1 MAAPTSAVQK
11 LQKILANVGPST
23 HGLSRIIL
31 AAPEAFILRTQTR
44 EGTMRFCRTFGE
56 PWRGSASLAA
66 CGPPLSYLPMQPALL
81 FAATLLPL
89 LAGSNTVGTSLQT
102 PDRFNL
108 DRIGSKKK
116 RGQRGHEQER
126 NDPANVRR
134 GLAEAWNFGAT

>member
-1 MAAPTSAVQK
+1 MLSEHFDGQERRRLILQQRSLSEIRLMSAP
-11 LQKILANVGPST
+11 
-23 HGLSRIIL
+23 GLLRIIL
-31 AAPEAFILRTQTR
+31 TAPEACILRTQIR

-89 LAGSNTVGTSLQT
+89 LARSNTVGTSLQT

-108 DRIGSKKK
+108 DRIGS
-116 RGQRGHEQER
+116 
-126 NDPANVRR
+126 
-134 GLAEAWNFGAT
+134 

>member
-1 MAAPTSAVQK
+1 
-11 LQKILANVGPST
+11 
-23 HGLSRIIL
+23 
-31 AAPEAFILRTQTR
+31 
-44 EGTMRFCRTFGE
+44 MRFCRTFGE

-108 DRIGSKKK
+108 DGIGSKKK
-116 RGQRGHEQER
+116 RGQRGHEEER
-126 NDPANVRR
+126 NDPAKVRR
-134 GLAEAWNFGAT
+134 ELAEAWNSGAP

>member
-1 MAAPTSAVQK
+1 
-11 LQKILANVGPST
+11 
-23 HGLSRIIL
+23 
-31 AAPEAFILRTQTR
+31 
-44 EGTMRFCRTFGE
+44 MRFCRTFGE

-116 RGQRGHEQER
+116 
-126 NDPANVRR
+126 
-134 GLAEAWNFGAT
+134 